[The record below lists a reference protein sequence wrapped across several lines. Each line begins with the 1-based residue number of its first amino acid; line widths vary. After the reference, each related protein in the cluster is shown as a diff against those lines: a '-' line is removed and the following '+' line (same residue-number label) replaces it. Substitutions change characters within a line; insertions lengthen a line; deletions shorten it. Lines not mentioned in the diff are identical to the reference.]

1 LPDTWQVP
9 RLVAHVPRCCYTEP
23 QLAAVGLT
31 KAEAAASGIAIDTYV
46 SSLEHNDRVILEG
59 QVRCLPLIATDCL
72 WLPLVATGCHWLPL
86 IATDCHWFP
95 LVSTGFH

>member
-1 LPDTWQVP
+1 LLFGDTWQVS

-59 QVRCLPLIATDCL
+59 QVRCLPLIATDC
-72 WLPLVATGCHWLPL
+72 H
-86 IATDCHWFP
+86 
-95 LVSTGFH
+95 